1 MSQEIIA
8 VLEYIGEKLGIAID
22 WTAENVMPQ
31 VMAILGR
38 YRILVIVESCI
49 WLIVALAATI
59 VFVNIWKKCLA
70 AHKMAEEHREGNFW
84 WGYRSYSGRAEM
96 EGAFGLIMATVFG
109 GIPIIAAFISQTYN
123 LLYWILVPELQFLEL
138 FKDIMAS

>member
-38 YRILVIVESCI
+38 YRILEIVESCI

-59 VFVNIWKKCLA
+59 VFVSIWKKCLK
-70 AHKMAEEHREGNFW
+70 AHKACEEHGESNFW

-96 EGAFGLIMATVFG
+96 EGTFGLIMATVFG
-109 GIPIIAAFISQTYN
+109 GIPIVAAFISHTYN
-123 LLYWILVPELQFLEL
+123 LLYWILVPELKFLEL